1 MLANAEV
8 IDGDKNCKVSQ
19 GVITLCTHC
28 DELNTIP
35 ITDVFVPYQYHI
47 EVGKHEVDHPKV
59 SVILWREKK
68 DRTLE
73 FEFSKSPCDLMTS
86 KFAKFSL
93 AINLIEVPRAVPCFV
108 LLCSEERNWFTFL
121 QNKMKDEMKFHVV
134 PITEDDDMLSPYGIS
149 KARRCLRTKLDSV
162 FFAGP
167 CTGGSP
173 WNRINRWV
181 SEATTQLIEAKKQIF
196 WAMWEVFASVLSE
209 LINMGSPA
217 LLELPR
223 GCDYWK
229 DRRMTDLVEGTV
241 SHEHKFDGC
250 MYGLKSQ
257 FQETPKPIK
266 KPWKIVTWG
275 VSFPKLH
282 RRCDRRHDHVE
293 CAGRETRITQ
303 VYTKWIAKIIMNGI
317 NDHVI
322 RNSPFVNVKVMKR
335 WKSLAFDEQLK
346 AEMSRD
352 SENVR
357 SHPIKSVATSV
368 CATRELDAID
378 HSFEQS
384 LLHWCLSR
392 LISTS
397 VLSSWH
403 LSFSCR
409 PLSEFDS
416 DWLLRVLRSVQLFS
430 LIELLSRDLRSV
442 RLTSVQSEMAETNDM
457 NSLGQFSS
465 NRITIAQRV
474 LKGSSEGTIAAK
486 APPPFRD
493 TRGANHR
500 LLSSEDIANQWIR
513 FGMPPAVVYSAY
525 FANTRYTNEATAE
538 ALEVAYKLLQR
549 SQDTEKKCSGWE
561 FISKGSR
568 FVKVFASRC
577 PYEDATM
584 GLFMDKEI
592 YDRLDELWI
601 VFSKGH
607 FPEPFDDRISA
618 AESKAKIRNMKQRFR
633 GTPSFNTDPSATSWL
648 AVTRTAE
655 YFKVMDE
662 LTKVNPKSPSD
673 NDSYL
678 TAVKH
683 MVEIQMRHLGHALRY
698 HNEQNPSN
706 QIILQDVM
714 KDVIAFET
722 NQPRGR
728 SAAQNHFLCLLA
740 LGTTVERHKTSA
752 RGDGNLAKIA
762 ILSEVQFSILKAFD
776 IPQGILIGQ
785 GYNVSI
791 ADEGARYTEK
801 ERRHAC
807 HSSLKDFTTTMTET
821 QGGTGGDMHNFDNWD
836 VPLTFNDGRLPNEV
850 DFWNNEE
857 PSWIHDDTSTGP
869 SAQSASSPPEG
880 PQPQASQQPQGSTIQ
895 PKKMP
900 RSSTGGGASS
910 STHAA
915 FRSGPGTTPQDQA
928 EPEKD
933 ENWTPT
939 EDWMKR
945 KKPSTV
951 EVRLHAAEDYA
962 HQEQRIAF
970 LRSGRDFVL
979 STIEGPHTTHKYGTN
994 LIWKQYLRRLT
1005 FHAALSF
1012 NMLTEGQLDSHMINE
1027 SDYEWL
1033 KLYHHIITSTEFVRC
1048 KGYPVT
1054 EVLAVLT
1061 LGLEDTVEGEIRNK
1075 LKKLGS
1081 KIGQFIIGKP
1091 WMDRWDELGGQVR
1104 NNKSLILTDLT
1115 YQTRSSSRIVHDIEA
1130 GLNNMGLSSI
1140 KVYQLPYESLEK
1152 PEEFLKLATEAL
1164 TFLRTNTATFTSVT
1178 IHIWIS
1184 FASLFRGQNRM
1195 LVPNADFIVKLAGII
1210 TEISQEA
1217 PLPIFV
1223 NILKDARFLGSQS
1236 SIVSIAEEF
1245 ARILKEKGIMHST
1258 NERFW
1263 KQIYAC
1269 GHEPFYWKEGEG
1281 KEVVWAMLEKSLM
1294 RQKVF
1299 LHCAMDHDTVHDL
1312 NEECVHVKNTGFD
1325 IETIKRCTE
1334 HPRIIPS
1341 IRTGDTKDAQTGSAD
1356 IIGGMSHMKDSVQRR
1371 AWSDIRRGVFTP
1383 EPLTDVD
1390 EHWVEVTEDSE
1401 LMCDVCKGFHQND
1414 SRMGTCTENR
1424 TRCLNCASNW
1434 TRSAIYGT
1442 EAIGMDEFSQDA
1454 RVAARLLNI
1463 YNECVDWR
1471 NMEAEKDLRG
1481 FLITATLAMLSGYK
1495 TTSDVLK
1502 QVSHRGAI
1510 HMPAYMVKGRC
1521 RRDLLPQFTVQRET
1535 RTQDCGSGTHKIRWF
1550 YRLLWDGGNV
1560 AYHDYMKTVL
1570 TKEEIESM
1578 FPPTATAEYIG
1589 DIFEFWLG
1597 MLDLGIQFPT
1607 MFGGWANLDSCLA
1620 GLEESFWLY
1629 SSSCRPTDTI
1639 NTKRNRSRKAYIP
1652 LVENEMVTAVLREAG
1667 IFDLLLQKKITR
1679 MPVLPA
1685 ANYDDHPEMVEVS
1698 SSDEEMD
1705 EVDEP
1710 EEETTSPTARGPR
1723 AEQTSGETDAGG
1735 DDIEVEEDEEDVGG
1749 QPSEAKKRRT
1759 EVRNIRNQFEK
1770 LIADASN
1777 VQYCFICGGTHD
1789 IDECPTPDDEN
1800 MRDTLWR
1807 MRLIMDQKSKSPSSS
1822 ERSKAAT
1829 RGRKDKLP
1837 KNIMPQGKRW
1847 RRTRFTE
1854 KEEVTKCFYSQ
1865 PAFMYDIGD
1874 REEGGQFL
1882 VNGIEVN
1889 PSDQGVRNRHELDAL
1904 VERAAEESPP
1914 VLPTIEE
1921 LNAWNPK
1928 DHDAYMDWLREERKQ
1943 RGDNWNFKYIQPFT
1957 HGHNIGTLQLARIN
1971 GEEYLGY
1978 GWSDVK
1984 RFGEHE
1990 WMGKKWENPQWIVEL
2005 SKRFNAALRH
2015 SVGCVK
2021 DSRGHRGLPCDEAG
2035 WVNVEAI
2042 LKYDNIWRD
2051 KHTLAGTTRVNYPV
2065 LVERWNN
2072 FQRVI
2077 FTEYKQ
2083 TKRIRAQVLGLK
2095 VTKGELEYIMDNFDD
2110 GLTKRLE
2117 RRTLR
2122 LEIGNA
2128 DREIWLWPVA
2138 IRAPMAHSRVQ
2149 GGVHIEDSKT
2159 SYQMNPGV
2167 GYTLGGGFRCTTFEN
2182 IAQIFREGLRPGG
2195 GGDRINTFF
2204 VPFAPWDVRSQS
2216 VLRFKRI
2223 DQTDLVYI
2231 YVTYESIAKFS
2242 PRVSAD
2248 GHILVQETIPFD
2260 SFDAIWYYDWKEEK
2274 YYRLMITKGKDQIVL
2289 SVQGAKK
2296 IATIERFDKLIG
2308 NIVPDESSPDLSELR
2323 KLVDIKTSH
2332 ISHSH
2337 RLFPGHPDWNDAI
2350 SLLAVTHRPSKEDHR
2365 LCPACLCETPAS
2377 LSICVVCKGFLV
2389 SHGWRKR
2396 IKVTVATVPTAEPR
2410 PQEEDVKD
2418 HVKKAWEEV
2427 KIDLTGEEDDDE
2439 QMQGDD
2445 DVTMKSPEQ
2454 EPQPEDEN
2462 DDQASKKD
2470 DIDNERR
2477 DFREQD
2483 EVDEFLNEEREQAE
2497 ENDDEETEGGEI
2509 NIEEY
2514 EAGEA
2519 HDAVVEYPAWLKRI
2533 EFGSK
2538 VLPIEPCTIG
2548 DAQPELIKILL
2559 LQIGLHILRIYRIFQ
2574 RNFCGNCETA
2584 WQHFQQNKKF
2594 RMDLD
2599 SKVPYL
2605 GEDENGE
2612 LIEPT
2617 AQQMRELYHEVGR
2630 PDQKDDIGE
2639 EGFVNAYYGAI
2650 VLKRLVVYTLEC
2662 GYTYEDLLNIFVD
2675 EDIEKLAKSDTS
2687 IDEMRKAANAREAL
2701 DRQDTLVRRIIAGAY
2716 KVNAVYFFRNVDFQD
2731 TITLNPVDIVCALR
2745 PPLRRISVLHL
2756 ILQNGRKLPRPLLQK
2771 LYDAIEDYNNIKQR
2785 DDQRPRWGIH
2795 MSEAHLI
2802 AIADTPVP
2810 ADRERVTPVAGK
2822 SKTAP
2827 KAAPKLGSVA
2837 KAKASSTA
2845 PWRTVEAAP
2854 PPKQA
2859 PVPPPQ
2865 KGGKD
2870 QGKGGR
2876 SYSHRGGDWNHLGYY
2891 GWGYRR

>member
-1 MLANAEV
+1 
-8 IDGDKNCKVSQ
+8 
-19 GVITLCTHC
+19 
-28 DELNTIP
+28 
-35 ITDVFVPYQYHI
+35 
-47 EVGKHEVDHPKV
+47 
-59 SVILWREKK
+59 
-68 DRTLE
+68 
-73 FEFSKSPCDLMTS
+73 
-86 KFAKFSL
+86 
-93 AINLIEVPRAVPCFV
+93 
-108 LLCSEERNWFTFL
+108 
-121 QNKMKDEMKFHVV
+121 
-134 PITEDDDMLSPYGIS
+134 
-149 KARRCLRTKLDSV
+149 
-162 FFAGP
+162 
-167 CTGGSP
+167 
-173 WNRINRWV
+173 
-181 SEATTQLIEAKKQIF
+181 
-196 WAMWEVFASVLSE
+196 
-209 LINMGSPA
+209 
-217 LLELPR
+217 
-223 GCDYWK
+223 
-229 DRRMTDLVEGTV
+229 
-241 SHEHKFDGC
+241 
-250 MYGLKSQ
+250 
-257 FQETPKPIK
+257 
-266 KPWKIVTWG
+266 
-275 VSFPKLH
+275 
-282 RRCDRRHDHVE
+282 
-293 CAGRETRITQ
+293 
-303 VYTKWIAKIIMNGI
+303 MNGI

-335 WKSLAFDEQLK
+335 WKSLALDEHLK
-346 AEMSRD
+346 AEMSRE

-378 HSFEQS
+378 HSFERS

-392 LISTS
+392 LTSTS

-403 LSFSCR
+403 LSFSCQ
-409 PLSEFDS
+409 PLPEFDS
-416 DWLLRVLRSVQLFS
+416 DWLLRVLRSVQLFP
-430 LIELLSRDLRSV
+430 LLELLSRDLRSV
-442 RLTSVQSEMAETNDM
+442 RLTSVQSEMAETNDL

-474 LKGSSEGTIAAK
+474 LKRASEGTIAAK

-493 TRGANHR
+493 TRGANYR
-500 LLSSEDIANQWIR
+500 LLSDEDTANQWIR

-525 FANTRYTNEATAE
+525 FANTRHTNEATAE

-561 FISKGSR
+561 FISKGLR
-568 FVKVFASRC
+568 FVKVFANRC
-577 PYEDATM
+577 PHEDAMM

-601 VFSKGH
+601 VLSKGH
-607 FPEPFDDRISA
+607 FPEPFDDQISA
-618 AESKAKIRNMKQRFR
+618 AESEAKVRNMKQLFR

-678 TAVKH
+678 TAMKH

-698 HNEQNPSN
+698 HNEQTPSN

-740 LGTTVERHKTSA
+740 LGTTLERHKTSA

-762 ILSEVQFSILKAFD
+762 ILSEIQFSILKAFD

-821 QGGTGGDMHNFDNWD
+821 QGGTGGGMHNFDNWD
-836 VPLTFNDGRLPNEV
+836 VPLTFNDGRPPDEV

-857 PSWIHDDTSTGP
+857 PSWVNDDTSTGP

-915 FRSGPGTTPQDQA
+915 FRSGPGTTPQNQA
-928 EPEKD
+928 EPERG
-933 ENWTPT
+933 ENWIPT

-945 KKPSTV
+945 RKPSTV

-962 HQEQRIAF
+962 HEEQRIAF

-1054 EVLAVLT
+1054 EVLAMLT
-1061 LGLEDTVEGEIRNK
+1061 LGIEDTVEGEIRNK

-1081 KIGQFIIGKP
+1081 KIGQFIIEKP

-1104 NNKSLILTDLT
+1104 NNKALILTDLT
-1115 YQTRSSSRIVHDIEA
+1115 YQTRSSSRVVNDIEA

-1152 PEEFLKLATEAL
+1152 PEEFLKLATNAL

-1178 IHIWIS
+1178 VHIWIS

-1281 KEVVWAMLEKSLM
+1281 KEVIWAMLEKSLM

-1341 IRTGDTKDAQTGSAD
+1341 IRTGDTRDAQAGSAN
-1356 IIGGMSHMKDSVQRR
+1356 IIGGMSHMKDLVQRK

-1401 LMCDVCKGFHQND
+1401 LMCDVCKSFHQND
-1414 SRMGTCTENR
+1414 SRMSTCTENR

-1471 NMEAEKDLRG
+1471 SMEAEKDLRG

-1510 HMPAYMVKGRC
+1510 RMPAYMVKGKC

-1535 RTQDCGSGTHKIRWF
+1535 RTQECGGGTHKIRWF

-1570 TKEEIESM
+1570 TKEEVESM
-1578 FPPTATAEYIG
+1578 FNPTATAEYIG

-1607 MFGGWANLDSCLA
+1607 MFGGWGANLDSCLA

-1652 LVENEMVTAVLREAG
+1652 SVENEMVTAVLREAG
-1667 IFDLLLQKKITR
+1667 VFNLLLQKKITR

-1759 EVRNIRNQFEK
+1759 EVRNIRDRFEK

-1777 VQYCFICGGTHD
+1777 VQYCLNVQYCFICGGMHD
-1789 IDECPTPDDEN
+1789 IDECSTPDDEN

-1807 MRLIMDQKSKSPSSS
+1807 MRLIMDEKSKSPSSS

-1928 DHDAYMDWLREERKQ
+1928 DHDAYVKWLTEERKQ
-1943 RGDNWNFKYIQPFT
+1943 YGDNWNFKYIQPFT

-1984 RFGEHE
+1984 RFGENE
-1990 WMGKKWENPQWIVEL
+1990 WMGKKWENPQWMVEL

-2021 DSRGHRGLPCDEAG
+2021 DNRNHRGLPCDEAG

-2051 KHTLAGTTRVNYPV
+2051 QHTLAGTTRVNYPV

-2167 GYTLGGGFRCTTFEN
+2167 GYTLGGGFHCTTFEN

-2204 VPFAPWDVRSQS
+2204 VPFAPWDVRSQT

-2231 YVTYESIAKFS
+2231 YTTYESIAKFS
-2242 PRVSAD
+2242 PRISAD

-2260 SFDAIWYYDWKEEK
+2260 SFDAVWYYDWKEEK

-2337 RLFPGHPDWNDAI
+2337 RIFPGHPDWNDAI
-2350 SLLAVTHRPSKEDHR
+2350 SR
-2365 LCPACLCETPAS
+2365 
-2377 LSICVVCKGFLV
+2377 F
-2389 SHGWRKR
+2389 
-2396 IKVTVATVPTAEPR
+2396 
-2410 PQEEDVKD
+2410 
-2418 HVKKAWEEV
+2418 
-2427 KIDLTGEEDDDE
+2427 
-2439 QMQGDD
+2439 
-2445 DVTMKSPEQ
+2445 
-2454 EPQPEDEN
+2454 
-2462 DDQASKKD
+2462 
-2470 DIDNERR
+2470 
-2477 DFREQD
+2477 
-2483 EVDEFLNEEREQAE
+2483 
-2497 ENDDEETEGGEI
+2497 
-2509 NIEEY
+2509 
-2514 EAGEA
+2514 
-2519 HDAVVEYPAWLKRI
+2519 
-2533 EFGSK
+2533 
-2538 VLPIEPCTIG
+2538 
-2548 DAQPELIKILL
+2548 
-2559 LQIGLHILRIYRIFQ
+2559 
-2574 RNFCGNCETA
+2574 
-2584 WQHFQQNKKF
+2584 
-2594 RMDLD
+2594 
-2599 SKVPYL
+2599 
-2605 GEDENGE
+2605 
-2612 LIEPT
+2612 
-2617 AQQMRELYHEVGR
+2617 
-2630 PDQKDDIGE
+2630 
-2639 EGFVNAYYGAI
+2639 
-2650 VLKRLVVYTLEC
+2650 
-2662 GYTYEDLLNIFVD
+2662 
-2675 EDIEKLAKSDTS
+2675 
-2687 IDEMRKAANAREAL
+2687 
-2701 DRQDTLVRRIIAGAY
+2701 
-2716 KVNAVYFFRNVDFQD
+2716 
-2731 TITLNPVDIVCALR
+2731 
-2745 PPLRRISVLHL
+2745 
-2756 ILQNGRKLPRPLLQK
+2756 
-2771 LYDAIEDYNNIKQR
+2771 
-2785 DDQRPRWGIH
+2785 
-2795 MSEAHLI
+2795 
-2802 AIADTPVP
+2802 
-2810 ADRERVTPVAGK
+2810 
-2822 SKTAP
+2822 
-2827 KAAPKLGSVA
+2827 
-2837 KAKASSTA
+2837 
-2845 PWRTVEAAP
+2845 
-2854 PPKQA
+2854 
-2859 PVPPPQ
+2859 
-2865 KGGKD
+2865 
-2870 QGKGGR
+2870 
-2876 SYSHRGGDWNHLGYY
+2876 
-2891 GWGYRR
+2891 

>member
-1 MLANAEV
+1 
-8 IDGDKNCKVSQ
+8 
-19 GVITLCTHC
+19 
-28 DELNTIP
+28 
-35 ITDVFVPYQYHI
+35 
-47 EVGKHEVDHPKV
+47 
-59 SVILWREKK
+59 
-68 DRTLE
+68 
-73 FEFSKSPCDLMTS
+73 
-86 KFAKFSL
+86 
-93 AINLIEVPRAVPCFV
+93 
-108 LLCSEERNWFTFL
+108 
-121 QNKMKDEMKFHVV
+121 
-134 PITEDDDMLSPYGIS
+134 
-149 KARRCLRTKLDSV
+149 
-162 FFAGP
+162 
-167 CTGGSP
+167 
-173 WNRINRWV
+173 
-181 SEATTQLIEAKKQIF
+181 
-196 WAMWEVFASVLSE
+196 
-209 LINMGSPA
+209 
-217 LLELPR
+217 
-223 GCDYWK
+223 
-229 DRRMTDLVEGTV
+229 
-241 SHEHKFDGC
+241 
-250 MYGLKSQ
+250 
-257 FQETPKPIK
+257 
-266 KPWKIVTWG
+266 
-275 VSFPKLH
+275 
-282 RRCDRRHDHVE
+282 
-293 CAGRETRITQ
+293 
-303 VYTKWIAKIIMNGI
+303 
-317 NDHVI
+317 
-322 RNSPFVNVKVMKR
+322 
-335 WKSLAFDEQLK
+335 
-346 AEMSRD
+346 
-352 SENVR
+352 
-357 SHPIKSVATSV
+357 
-368 CATRELDAID
+368 
-378 HSFEQS
+378 
-384 LLHWCLSR
+384 
-392 LISTS
+392 
-397 VLSSWH
+397 
-403 LSFSCR
+403 
-409 PLSEFDS
+409 
-416 DWLLRVLRSVQLFS
+416 
-430 LIELLSRDLRSV
+430 
-442 RLTSVQSEMAETNDM
+442 
-457 NSLGQFSS
+457 
-465 NRITIAQRV
+465 
-474 LKGSSEGTIAAK
+474 
-486 APPPFRD
+486 
-493 TRGANHR
+493 
-500 LLSSEDIANQWIR
+500 
-513 FGMPPAVVYSAY
+513 
-525 FANTRYTNEATAE
+525 
-538 ALEVAYKLLQR
+538 
-549 SQDTEKKCSGWE
+549 
-561 FISKGSR
+561 
-568 FVKVFASRC
+568 
-577 PYEDATM
+577 
-584 GLFMDKEI
+584 
-592 YDRLDELWI
+592 
-601 VFSKGH
+601 
-607 FPEPFDDRISA
+607 
-618 AESKAKIRNMKQRFR
+618 
-633 GTPSFNTDPSATSWL
+633 
-648 AVTRTAE
+648 
-655 YFKVMDE
+655 
-662 LTKVNPKSPSD
+662 
-673 NDSYL
+673 
-678 TAVKH
+678 
-683 MVEIQMRHLGHALRY
+683 
-698 HNEQNPSN
+698 
-706 QIILQDVM
+706 
-714 KDVIAFET
+714 
-722 NQPRGR
+722 
-728 SAAQNHFLCLLA
+728 
-740 LGTTVERHKTSA
+740 
-752 RGDGNLAKIA
+752 
-762 ILSEVQFSILKAFD
+762 
-776 IPQGILIGQ
+776 
-785 GYNVSI
+785 
-791 ADEGARYTEK
+791 
-801 ERRHAC
+801 
-807 HSSLKDFTTTMTET
+807 
-821 QGGTGGDMHNFDNWD
+821 
-836 VPLTFNDGRLPNEV
+836 
-850 DFWNNEE
+850 
-857 PSWIHDDTSTGP
+857 
-869 SAQSASSPPEG
+869 
-880 PQPQASQQPQGSTIQ
+880 
-895 PKKMP
+895 
-900 RSSTGGGASS
+900 
-910 STHAA
+910 
-915 FRSGPGTTPQDQA
+915 
-928 EPEKD
+928 
-933 ENWTPT
+933 
-939 EDWMKR
+939 
-945 KKPSTV
+945 
-951 EVRLHAAEDYA
+951 
-962 HQEQRIAF
+962 
-970 LRSGRDFVL
+970 
-979 STIEGPHTTHKYGTN
+979 
-994 LIWKQYLRRLT
+994 
-1005 FHAALSF
+1005 
-1012 NMLTEGQLDSHMINE
+1012 
-1027 SDYEWL
+1027 
-1033 KLYHHIITSTEFVRC
+1033 
-1048 KGYPVT
+1048 
-1054 EVLAVLT
+1054 
-1061 LGLEDTVEGEIRNK
+1061 
-1075 LKKLGS
+1075 
-1081 KIGQFIIGKP
+1081 
-1091 WMDRWDELGGQVR
+1091 
-1104 NNKSLILTDLT
+1104 
-1115 YQTRSSSRIVHDIEA
+1115 
-1130 GLNNMGLSSI
+1130 
-1140 KVYQLPYESLEK
+1140 
-1152 PEEFLKLATEAL
+1152 
-1164 TFLRTNTATFTSVT
+1164 
-1178 IHIWIS
+1178 
-1184 FASLFRGQNRM
+1184 
-1195 LVPNADFIVKLAGII
+1195 
-1210 TEISQEA
+1210 
-1217 PLPIFV
+1217 
-1223 NILKDARFLGSQS
+1223 
-1236 SIVSIAEEF
+1236 
-1245 ARILKEKGIMHST
+1245 
-1258 NERFW
+1258 
-1263 KQIYAC
+1263 
-1269 GHEPFYWKEGEG
+1269 
-1281 KEVVWAMLEKSLM
+1281 
-1294 RQKVF
+1294 
-1299 LHCAMDHDTVHDL
+1299 
-1312 NEECVHVKNTGFD
+1312 
-1325 IETIKRCTE
+1325 
-1334 HPRIIPS
+1334 
-1341 IRTGDTKDAQTGSAD
+1341 
-1356 IIGGMSHMKDSVQRR
+1356 
-1371 AWSDIRRGVFTP
+1371 
-1383 EPLTDVD
+1383 
-1390 EHWVEVTEDSE
+1390 
-1401 LMCDVCKGFHQND
+1401 
-1414 SRMGTCTENR
+1414 
-1424 TRCLNCASNW
+1424 
-1434 TRSAIYGT
+1434 
-1442 EAIGMDEFSQDA
+1442 
-1454 RVAARLLNI
+1454 
-1463 YNECVDWR
+1463 
-1471 NMEAEKDLRG
+1471 
-1481 FLITATLAMLSGYK
+1481 
-1495 TTSDVLK
+1495 
-1502 QVSHRGAI
+1502 
-1510 HMPAYMVKGRC
+1510 
-1521 RRDLLPQFTVQRET
+1521 
-1535 RTQDCGSGTHKIRWF
+1535 
-1550 YRLLWDGGNV
+1550 
-1560 AYHDYMKTVL
+1560 MKTVL

-1607 MFGGWANLDSCLA
+1607 MFGGWGANLDSCLA

-1667 IFDLLLQKKITR
+1667 IFNLLLQKKITR

-1777 VQYCFICGGTHD
+1777 VQYCFICGGMHD

-1889 PSDQGVRNRHELDAL
+1889 PSDQGVRNRHELDTL

-1928 DHDAYMDWLREERKQ
+1928 DHDAYVKWLTEERKQ
-1943 RGDNWNFKYIQPFT
+1943 YGDNWNFKYIQPFT

-1984 RFGEHE
+1984 RFGENE
-1990 WMGKKWENPQWIVEL
+1990 WMGKKWENPQWMVEL

-2021 DSRGHRGLPCDEAG
+2021 DNRNHRGLPCDEAG

-2051 KHTLAGTTRVNYPV
+2051 QHTLAGTTRVNYPV

-2167 GYTLGGGFRCTTFEN
+2167 GYTLGGGFHCTTFEN

-2204 VPFAPWDVRSQS
+2204 VPFAPWDVRSQT

-2231 YVTYESIAKFS
+2231 YITYESIAKFS
-2242 PRVSAD
+2242 PRISAD

-2260 SFDAIWYYDWKEEK
+2260 SFDAVWYYDWKEEK

-2308 NIVPDESSPDLSELR
+2308 NIVPDESPPDLSELR

-2439 QMQGDD
+2439 QMQDDD

-2687 IDEMRKAANAREAL
+2687 RDEMRKAANAREAL

-2822 SKTAP
+2822 SKAAP

-2876 SYSHRGGDWNHLGYY
+2876 SYSHRGGDWNHQGYY

>member
-1 MLANAEV
+1 
-8 IDGDKNCKVSQ
+8 
-19 GVITLCTHC
+19 
-28 DELNTIP
+28 
-35 ITDVFVPYQYHI
+35 
-47 EVGKHEVDHPKV
+47 
-59 SVILWREKK
+59 
-68 DRTLE
+68 
-73 FEFSKSPCDLMTS
+73 MTT
-86 KFAKFSL
+86 
-93 AINLIEVPRAVPCFV
+93 
-108 LLCSEERNWFTFL
+108 CS
-121 QNKMKDEMKFHVV
+121 
-134 PITEDDDMLSPYGIS
+134 
-149 KARRCLRTKLDSV
+149 LRTESV
-162 FFAGP
+162 KQGDAYGP
-167 CTGGSP
+167 NSIQCSLQVHVQEVHHGT
-173 WNRINRWV
+173 RINRWV

-335 WKSLAFDEQLK
+335 WRPLALDEQLK

-378 HSFEQS
+378 HSFERS

-392 LISTS
+392 LTSTS

-403 LSFSCR
+403 LSFSCH

-416 DWLLRVLRSVQLFS
+416 DWLLRVLRSVQLFP
-430 LIELLSRDLRSV
+430 LLELLSRDLRSV
-442 RLTSVQSEMAETNDM
+442 RLTSVQSEMAETNDL
-457 NSLGQFSS
+457 NSLGQLSS

-474 LKGSSEGTIAAK
+474 LKRASEGTIAAK

-493 TRGANHR
+493 TRGANYR
-500 LLSSEDIANQWIR
+500 LLSDEDTANQWIR

-561 FISKGSR
+561 FISKRSR
-568 FVKVFASRC
+568 FVKVFANRC
-577 PYEDATM
+577 PHEDAMM

-601 VFSKGH
+601 VLSKGH
-607 FPEPFDDRISA
+607 FPEPFDDQISA
-618 AESKAKIRNMKQRFR
+618 AESEAKIRNMKQLFR
-633 GTPSFNTDPSATSWL
+633 GTPSFNTDPSAASWL

-678 TAVKH
+678 TAMKH

-698 HNEQNPSN
+698 HNEQTPSN

-740 LGTTVERHKTSA
+740 LGTTLERHKTSA

-762 ILSEVQFSILKAFD
+762 ILSEIQFSILKAFD

-821 QGGTGGDMHNFDNWD
+821 QGGPGGGMHNFDNWD
-836 VPLTFNDGRLPNEV
+836 VPLTFNDGRPPDEV

-857 PSWIHDDTSTGP
+857 PSWVNDDTSTEP

-915 FRSGPGTTPQDQA
+915 FRSGPGTPPQNQA
-928 EPEKD
+928 EPERD
-933 ENWTPT
+933 ENWIPT

-945 KKPSTV
+945 RKPSTV

-962 HQEQRIAF
+962 HEEQRIAF

-1048 KGYPVT
+1048 KGYPVM
-1054 EVLAVLT
+1054 EVLAMLT
-1061 LGLEDTVEGEIRNK
+1061 LGIEDTVEGEIRNK

-1104 NNKSLILTDLT
+1104 NNKALIN
-1115 YQTRSSSRIVHDIEA
+1115 DIEA

-1152 PEEFLKLATEAL
+1152 PEEFLKLAMNAL

-1178 IHIWIS
+1178 VHIWIS

-1281 KEVVWAMLEKSLM
+1281 KEVIWAMLEKSLM

-1341 IRTGDTKDAQTGSAD
+1341 IRTGDTRDAQAGSAN
-1356 IIGGMSHMKDSVQRR
+1356 IIGGMSHMKDLVQRK

-1401 LMCDVCKGFHQND
+1401 LMCDVCKSFHQND
-1414 SRMGTCTENR
+1414 SRMSTCTENR

-1434 TRSAIYGT
+1434 TKSAIYGT

-1471 NMEAEKDLRG
+1471 SMEAEKDLRG

-1510 HMPAYMVKGRC
+1510 RMPAYMVKGKC

-1535 RTQDCGSGTHKIRWF
+1535 RTQECGGGTHKIRWF

-1570 TKEEIESM
+1570 TKEEVESV
-1578 FPPTATAEYIG
+1578 FNPTATAEYIG

-1607 MFGGWANLDSCLA
+1607 MFGGWGANLDSCFA

-1652 LVENEMVTAVLREAG
+1652 SVENEMVTAVLREAG
-1667 IFDLLLQKKITR
+1667 VFNLLLQKKITR

-1735 DDIEVEEDEEDVGG
+1735 DDIEVEEDEEDVGAN
-1749 QPSEAKKRRT
+1749 PRR
-1759 EVRNIRNQFEK
+1759 R
-1770 LIADASN
+1770 
-1777 VQYCFICGGTHD
+1777 
-1789 IDECPTPDDEN
+1789 
-1800 MRDTLWR
+1800 
-1807 MRLIMDQKSKSPSSS
+1807 
-1822 ERSKAAT
+1822 RSA
-1829 RGRKDKLP
+1829 
-1837 KNIMPQGKRW
+1837 
-1847 RRTRFTE
+1847 
-1854 KEEVTKCFYSQ
+1854 
-1865 PAFMYDIGD
+1865 
-1874 REEGGQFL
+1874 
-1882 VNGIEVN
+1882 
-1889 PSDQGVRNRHELDAL
+1889 
-1904 VERAAEESPP
+1904 
-1914 VLPTIEE
+1914 
-1921 LNAWNPK
+1921 
-1928 DHDAYMDWLREERKQ
+1928 
-1943 RGDNWNFKYIQPFT
+1943 
-1957 HGHNIGTLQLARIN
+1957 
-1971 GEEYLGY
+1971 
-1978 GWSDVK
+1978 
-1984 RFGEHE
+1984 
-1990 WMGKKWENPQWIVEL
+1990 
-2005 SKRFNAALRH
+2005 
-2015 SVGCVK
+2015 
-2021 DSRGHRGLPCDEAG
+2021 
-2035 WVNVEAI
+2035 
-2042 LKYDNIWRD
+2042 
-2051 KHTLAGTTRVNYPV
+2051 
-2065 LVERWNN
+2065 
-2072 FQRVI
+2072 
-2077 FTEYKQ
+2077 
-2083 TKRIRAQVLGLK
+2083 
-2095 VTKGELEYIMDNFDD
+2095 
-2110 GLTKRLE
+2110 
-2117 RRTLR
+2117 
-2122 LEIGNA
+2122 
-2128 DREIWLWPVA
+2128 
-2138 IRAPMAHSRVQ
+2138 
-2149 GGVHIEDSKT
+2149 
-2159 SYQMNPGV
+2159 
-2167 GYTLGGGFRCTTFEN
+2167 
-2182 IAQIFREGLRPGG
+2182 
-2195 GGDRINTFF
+2195 
-2204 VPFAPWDVRSQS
+2204 
-2216 VLRFKRI
+2216 
-2223 DQTDLVYI
+2223 
-2231 YVTYESIAKFS
+2231 
-2242 PRVSAD
+2242 
-2248 GHILVQETIPFD
+2248 
-2260 SFDAIWYYDWKEEK
+2260 
-2274 YYRLMITKGKDQIVL
+2274 
-2289 SVQGAKK
+2289 
-2296 IATIERFDKLIG
+2296 
-2308 NIVPDESSPDLSELR
+2308 ELR
-2323 KLVDIKTSH
+2323 YGTS
-2332 ISHSH
+2332 
-2337 RLFPGHPDWNDAI
+2337 
-2350 SLLAVTHRPSKEDHR
+2350 V
-2365 LCPACLCETPAS
+2365 
-2377 LSICVVCKGFLV
+2377 
-2389 SHGWRKR
+2389 
-2396 IKVTVATVPTAEPR
+2396 
-2410 PQEEDVKD
+2410 
-2418 HVKKAWEEV
+2418 
-2427 KIDLTGEEDDDE
+2427 IDL
-2439 QMQGDD
+2439 
-2445 DVTMKSPEQ
+2445 
-2454 EPQPEDEN
+2454 
-2462 DDQASKKD
+2462 
-2470 DIDNERR
+2470 
-2477 DFREQD
+2477 
-2483 EVDEFLNEEREQAE
+2483 
-2497 ENDDEETEGGEI
+2497 
-2509 NIEEY
+2509 
-2514 EAGEA
+2514 
-2519 HDAVVEYPAWLKRI
+2519 
-2533 EFGSK
+2533 
-2538 VLPIEPCTIG
+2538 
-2548 DAQPELIKILL
+2548 
-2559 LQIGLHILRIYRIFQ
+2559 
-2574 RNFCGNCETA
+2574 
-2584 WQHFQQNKKF
+2584 
-2594 RMDLD
+2594 
-2599 SKVPYL
+2599 
-2605 GEDENGE
+2605 
-2612 LIEPT
+2612 
-2617 AQQMRELYHEVGR
+2617 
-2630 PDQKDDIGE
+2630 
-2639 EGFVNAYYGAI
+2639 
-2650 VLKRLVVYTLEC
+2650 
-2662 GYTYEDLLNIFVD
+2662 
-2675 EDIEKLAKSDTS
+2675 
-2687 IDEMRKAANAREAL
+2687 
-2701 DRQDTLVRRIIAGAY
+2701 
-2716 KVNAVYFFRNVDFQD
+2716 
-2731 TITLNPVDIVCALR
+2731 
-2745 PPLRRISVLHL
+2745 
-2756 ILQNGRKLPRPLLQK
+2756 
-2771 LYDAIEDYNNIKQR
+2771 
-2785 DDQRPRWGIH
+2785 
-2795 MSEAHLI
+2795 
-2802 AIADTPVP
+2802 
-2810 ADRERVTPVAGK
+2810 
-2822 SKTAP
+2822 
-2827 KAAPKLGSVA
+2827 
-2837 KAKASSTA
+2837 
-2845 PWRTVEAAP
+2845 
-2854 PPKQA
+2854 
-2859 PVPPPQ
+2859 
-2865 KGGKD
+2865 
-2870 QGKGGR
+2870 R
-2876 SYSHRGGDWNHLGYY
+2876 S
-2891 GWGYRR
+2891 

>member
-1 MLANAEV
+1 
-8 IDGDKNCKVSQ
+8 
-19 GVITLCTHC
+19 
-28 DELNTIP
+28 
-35 ITDVFVPYQYHI
+35 
-47 EVGKHEVDHPKV
+47 
-59 SVILWREKK
+59 
-68 DRTLE
+68 
-73 FEFSKSPCDLMTS
+73 
-86 KFAKFSL
+86 
-93 AINLIEVPRAVPCFV
+93 
-108 LLCSEERNWFTFL
+108 
-121 QNKMKDEMKFHVV
+121 
-134 PITEDDDMLSPYGIS
+134 
-149 KARRCLRTKLDSV
+149 
-162 FFAGP
+162 
-167 CTGGSP
+167 
-173 WNRINRWV
+173 
-181 SEATTQLIEAKKQIF
+181 
-196 WAMWEVFASVLSE
+196 
-209 LINMGSPA
+209 
-217 LLELPR
+217 
-223 GCDYWK
+223 
-229 DRRMTDLVEGTV
+229 
-241 SHEHKFDGC
+241 
-250 MYGLKSQ
+250 
-257 FQETPKPIK
+257 
-266 KPWKIVTWG
+266 
-275 VSFPKLH
+275 
-282 RRCDRRHDHVE
+282 
-293 CAGRETRITQ
+293 
-303 VYTKWIAKIIMNGI
+303 
-317 NDHVI
+317 
-322 RNSPFVNVKVMKR
+322 
-335 WKSLAFDEQLK
+335 
-346 AEMSRD
+346 
-352 SENVR
+352 
-357 SHPIKSVATSV
+357 
-368 CATRELDAID
+368 
-378 HSFEQS
+378 
-384 LLHWCLSR
+384 
-392 LISTS
+392 
-397 VLSSWH
+397 
-403 LSFSCR
+403 
-409 PLSEFDS
+409 
-416 DWLLRVLRSVQLFS
+416 
-430 LIELLSRDLRSV
+430 
-442 RLTSVQSEMAETNDM
+442 
-457 NSLGQFSS
+457 
-465 NRITIAQRV
+465 
-474 LKGSSEGTIAAK
+474 
-486 APPPFRD
+486 
-493 TRGANHR
+493 
-500 LLSSEDIANQWIR
+500 
-513 FGMPPAVVYSAY
+513 
-525 FANTRYTNEATAE
+525 
-538 ALEVAYKLLQR
+538 
-549 SQDTEKKCSGWE
+549 
-561 FISKGSR
+561 
-568 FVKVFASRC
+568 
-577 PYEDATM
+577 
-584 GLFMDKEI
+584 
-592 YDRLDELWI
+592 
-601 VFSKGH
+601 
-607 FPEPFDDRISA
+607 
-618 AESKAKIRNMKQRFR
+618 
-633 GTPSFNTDPSATSWL
+633 
-648 AVTRTAE
+648 
-655 YFKVMDE
+655 
-662 LTKVNPKSPSD
+662 
-673 NDSYL
+673 
-678 TAVKH
+678 

-850 DFWNNEE
+850 DFWKNEE

-915 FRSGPGTTPQDQA
+915 FRPGPGTTPQDQA

-970 LRSGRDFVL
+970 LRSGRDFRDFVL
-979 STIEGPHTTHKYGTN
+979 SIIEGPHTTHKYGTN

-1054 EVLAVLT
+1054 EVLAMLT
-1061 LGLEDTVEGEIRNK
+1061 LGIEDTVEGEIRNK

-1510 HMPAYMVKGRC
+1510 RMPAYMVKGKC

-1607 MFGGWANLDSCLA
+1607 MFGGWGANLDSCLA
-1620 GLEESFWLY
+1620 GLEESFCLY

-1777 VQYCFICGGTHD
+1777 VQYCFICGGMHD

-1943 RGDNWNFKYIQPFT
+1943 HGDNWNFKYIQPFT

-2122 LEIGNA
+2122 LEIGTA

-2167 GYTLGGGFRCTTFEN
+2167 GYTLGGGFHCTTFEN

-2223 DQTDLVYI
+2223 DQTDLVCI

-2296 IATIERFDKLIG
+2296 IATFERFDKLIG
-2308 NIVPDESSPDLSELR
+2308 NIVPDESSPDLTELR

-2439 QMQGDD
+2439 QMQDDD

-2687 IDEMRKAANAREAL
+2687 RDEMRKAANAREAL

-2822 SKTAP
+2822 SKEAP

-2876 SYSHRGGDWNHLGYY
+2876 SYSHRGGDWNHQGYY

>member
-1 MLANAEV
+1 
-8 IDGDKNCKVSQ
+8 
-19 GVITLCTHC
+19 
-28 DELNTIP
+28 
-35 ITDVFVPYQYHI
+35 
-47 EVGKHEVDHPKV
+47 
-59 SVILWREKK
+59 
-68 DRTLE
+68 
-73 FEFSKSPCDLMTS
+73 
-86 KFAKFSL
+86 
-93 AINLIEVPRAVPCFV
+93 
-108 LLCSEERNWFTFL
+108 
-121 QNKMKDEMKFHVV
+121 
-134 PITEDDDMLSPYGIS
+134 
-149 KARRCLRTKLDSV
+149 
-162 FFAGP
+162 
-167 CTGGSP
+167 
-173 WNRINRWV
+173 
-181 SEATTQLIEAKKQIF
+181 
-196 WAMWEVFASVLSE
+196 
-209 LINMGSPA
+209 
-217 LLELPR
+217 
-223 GCDYWK
+223 
-229 DRRMTDLVEGTV
+229 
-241 SHEHKFDGC
+241 
-250 MYGLKSQ
+250 
-257 FQETPKPIK
+257 
-266 KPWKIVTWG
+266 
-275 VSFPKLH
+275 
-282 RRCDRRHDHVE
+282 
-293 CAGRETRITQ
+293 
-303 VYTKWIAKIIMNGI
+303 
-317 NDHVI
+317 
-322 RNSPFVNVKVMKR
+322 
-335 WKSLAFDEQLK
+335 
-346 AEMSRD
+346 
-352 SENVR
+352 
-357 SHPIKSVATSV
+357 
-368 CATRELDAID
+368 
-378 HSFEQS
+378 
-384 LLHWCLSR
+384 
-392 LISTS
+392 
-397 VLSSWH
+397 
-403 LSFSCR
+403 
-409 PLSEFDS
+409 
-416 DWLLRVLRSVQLFS
+416 
-430 LIELLSRDLRSV
+430 
-442 RLTSVQSEMAETNDM
+442 
-457 NSLGQFSS
+457 
-465 NRITIAQRV
+465 
-474 LKGSSEGTIAAK
+474 
-486 APPPFRD
+486 
-493 TRGANHR
+493 
-500 LLSSEDIANQWIR
+500 
-513 FGMPPAVVYSAY
+513 
-525 FANTRYTNEATAE
+525 
-538 ALEVAYKLLQR
+538 
-549 SQDTEKKCSGWE
+549 
-561 FISKGSR
+561 
-568 FVKVFASRC
+568 
-577 PYEDATM
+577 
-584 GLFMDKEI
+584 
-592 YDRLDELWI
+592 
-601 VFSKGH
+601 
-607 FPEPFDDRISA
+607 
-618 AESKAKIRNMKQRFR
+618 
-633 GTPSFNTDPSATSWL
+633 
-648 AVTRTAE
+648 
-655 YFKVMDE
+655 
-662 LTKVNPKSPSD
+662 
-673 NDSYL
+673 
-678 TAVKH
+678 
-683 MVEIQMRHLGHALRY
+683 
-698 HNEQNPSN
+698 
-706 QIILQDVM
+706 
-714 KDVIAFET
+714 
-722 NQPRGR
+722 
-728 SAAQNHFLCLLA
+728 
-740 LGTTVERHKTSA
+740 
-752 RGDGNLAKIA
+752 
-762 ILSEVQFSILKAFD
+762 
-776 IPQGILIGQ
+776 
-785 GYNVSI
+785 
-791 ADEGARYTEK
+791 
-801 ERRHAC
+801 
-807 HSSLKDFTTTMTET
+807 
-821 QGGTGGDMHNFDNWD
+821 
-836 VPLTFNDGRLPNEV
+836 
-850 DFWNNEE
+850 
-857 PSWIHDDTSTGP
+857 
-869 SAQSASSPPEG
+869 
-880 PQPQASQQPQGSTIQ
+880 
-895 PKKMP
+895 
-900 RSSTGGGASS
+900 
-910 STHAA
+910 
-915 FRSGPGTTPQDQA
+915 
-928 EPEKD
+928 
-933 ENWTPT
+933 
-939 EDWMKR
+939 
-945 KKPSTV
+945 
-951 EVRLHAAEDYA
+951 
-962 HQEQRIAF
+962 
-970 LRSGRDFVL
+970 
-979 STIEGPHTTHKYGTN
+979 
-994 LIWKQYLRRLT
+994 
-1005 FHAALSF
+1005 
-1012 NMLTEGQLDSHMINE
+1012 
-1027 SDYEWL
+1027 
-1033 KLYHHIITSTEFVRC
+1033 
-1048 KGYPVT
+1048 
-1054 EVLAVLT
+1054 
-1061 LGLEDTVEGEIRNK
+1061 
-1075 LKKLGS
+1075 
-1081 KIGQFIIGKP
+1081 
-1091 WMDRWDELGGQVR
+1091 MDRWDELGGQVR

-1152 PEEFLKLATEAL
+1152 PEEFLKLATDAL

-1184 FASLFRGQNRM
+1184 FASLFRGQNRT

-1299 LHCAMDHDTVHDL
+1299 LHCAMDHAVHDL

-1341 IRTGDTKDAQTGSAD
+1341 IRTGDTKDAQTGSAN

-1401 LMCDVCKGFHQND
+1401 LMCEVCKGFHQND
-1414 SRMGTCTENR
+1414 SRMSTCTENR

-1510 HMPAYMVKGRC
+1510 RMPAYMVKGKC

-1535 RTQDCGSGTHKIRWF
+1535 RTEECGSGAHKIRWF

-1578 FPPTATAEYIG
+1578 FHPTTTAEYIG

-1607 MFGGWANLDSCLA
+1607 MFGGWGANLDSCLA

-1652 LVENEMVTAVLREAG
+1652 LVENEMATAVLREAG
-1667 IFDLLLQKKITR
+1667 IFNLLLQKKITR

-1777 VQYCFICGGTHD
+1777 VQYCFMCGGMHD

-1990 WMGKKWENPQWIVEL
+1990 WMGKKWENPQWMVEL

-2021 DSRGHRGLPCDEAG
+2021 DSRNHRGLPCDEAG

-2095 VTKGELEYIMDNFDD
+2095 VTKGELEYIMNNFDD

-2167 GYTLGGGFRCTTFEN
+2167 GYTLGGGFHCTTFEN

-2204 VPFAPWDVRSQS
+2204 VPFAPWDVRSQT

-2260 SFDAIWYYDWKEEK
+2260 SFDAMWYYDWKEEK

-2323 KLVDIKTSH
+2323 KIVDIKTSH

-2439 QMQGDD
+2439 QMQDDD

-2454 EPQPEDEN
+2454 EPHPKDEN

-2519 HDAVVEYPAWLKRI
+2519 HDAVVEYPAWLKRV

-2574 RNFCGNCETA
+2574 RNFCGSCETA

-2630 PDQKDDIGE
+2630 PDHKDDIGE

-2675 EDIEKLAKSDTS
+2675 EDIEKLAKYDTS
-2687 IDEMRKAANAREAL
+2687 SDEMRKAANAREAL

-2822 SKTAP
+2822 SKAAP

-2876 SYSHRGGDWNHLGYY
+2876 SYSHRGGDWNHQGYY